1 MDFVRAVF
9 QVGVSFSYKIQ
20 MECPGCPL
28 CHPNKSPPSRIDST
42 SGEVIDS
49 ALLVQTYRDT
59 VADFQKN
66 LKFVTRLEHQIS
78 IPKLS
83 NEVYCILPS
92 HSVQINDN
100 RTIKLVFQKCDK
112 CKLCLEVNGARLNNV
127 PSAVNVNMKDVNSR
141 DTYLNMK

>member
-1 MDFVRAVF
+1 
-9 QVGVSFSYKIQ
+9 
-20 MECPGCPL
+20 MECPGCLL
-28 CHPNKSPPSRIDST
+28 CHPNKSSPRVDST
-42 SGEVIDS
+42 SAEVIDS
-49 ALLVQTYRDT
+49 ALHVQTHRDT

-100 RTIKLVFQKCDK
+100 RTIKLVFEKCAK
-112 CKLCLEVNGARLNNV
+112 CKLCLEVNGVHLNHV
-127 PSAVNVNMKDVNSR
+127 PSTVNVNMKDVNIR
-141 DTYLNMK
+141 DNYLNMK

>member
-1 MDFVRAVF
+1 M
-9 QVGVSFSYKIQ
+9 SCSYKVQ
-20 MECPGCPL
+20 MECPGCL
-28 CHPNKSPPSRIDST
+28 ICRTNKPPPSRIDST

-49 ALLVQTYRDT
+49 ALLVKTTRDT

-78 IPKLS
+78 IPDLS

-127 PSAVNVNMKDVNSR
+127 PATVNTNMKNVNSR